1 MAVLDELGRSNFE
14 LLQDRARARRW
25 RDDLPSH
32 LLRVR
37 PADASPLIER
47 KQALAELLADK
58 PLVILCVQHVVGEG
72 KWLFE
77 HVLALELEGMVAM
90 RLASVYKSGERPG
103 DWLKIKGQ
111 AQCRRS
117 GFRR

>member
-1 MAVLDELGRSNFE
+1 MHRGTDCRG
-14 LLQDRARARRW
+14 W
-25 RDDLPSH
+25 
-32 LLRVR
+32 
-37 PADASPLIER
+37 PLIER

-58 PLVILCVQHVVGEG
+58 PLVILCAQHVVGEG

-103 DWLKIKGQ
+103 DWLKIKRPG
-111 AQCRRS
+111 AVPA
-117 GFRR
+117 

>member
-1 MAVLDELGRSNFE
+1 MHRGTDCRG
-14 LLQDRARARRW
+14 W
-25 RDDLPSH
+25 
-32 LLRVR
+32 
-37 PADASPLIER
+37 PLIER

-90 RLASVYKSGERPG
+90 RLASVYKSGERPR